1 MRINAFHDSIVAV
14 AMIVCLAPIA
24 KAQSADDGSW
34 RKKVEACL
42 DDRQLSELDRLRKLR
57 AIIDAEQ
64 AKVTQSHIDIWIAK
78 LGDEEFGERQKAQEE
93 LTAAGITAIDAL
105 AKGALGDDRERR
117 MRCFHVLTK
126 LVDAEDEEVSVS
138 AKAIEAIKQLASSQS
153 PVAAEAAALLTE
165 LMKTDKE
172 RAIDA
177 LSASGARVSIIRGN
191 VFSVSFTD
199 NAPTPELVRHL
210 RVFPRLMSLSIR
222 RGTITDGAFEEL
234 AKLENFRTLNLTET
248 KITDEGFAKLATFK
262 KLEGLHLRN
271 ETVTTTGLLNLGKS
285 PHLRSLFLNNIRPT
299 PEILAGLKELNLRY
313 VTFSLERAND
323 QELAAIGTLTNVF
336 SLRLEDSPDVTNDG
350 LATLSNLPLHT
361 IDISGTSIS
370 DDGLRHLSK
379 MTKLARLDL
388 DSAQITDEG
397 LEHLKGLFGL
407 EYVNLRGTQ
416 VTDEGAEKLQKVIPG
431 IRRIYR

>member
-1 MRINAFHDSIVAV
+1 MNAFHNSSVAV
-14 AMIVCLAPIA
+14 AMIVCLAPVA
-24 KAQSADDGSW
+24 KAQSVDDGSL
-34 RKKVEACL
+34 RNKIEAVL

-78 LGDEEFGERQKAQEE
+78 LGDEKFGERQKAQEE

-105 AKGALGDDRERR
+105 AKGAQGKDRERR
-117 MRCFHVLTK
+117 TRCFHVLTE
-126 LVDAEDEEVSVS
+126 LVDAEDDVVS
-138 AKAIEAIKQLASSQS
+138 AKAIETIKQLASSQS
-153 PVAAEAAALLTE
+153 PVAAKAAALLTE

-172 RAIDA
+172 RAIEA
-177 LSASGARVSIIRGN
+177 ISTSGARVFIIRGN

-199 NAPTPELVRHL
+199 TAPMPELVRHL

-222 RGTITDGAFEEL
+222 GGTITDGAFEEL
-234 AKLENFRTLNLTET
+234 AKLENFRTLSLTET

-285 PHLRSLFLNNIRPT
+285 PNLRSLFLNDIRPT

-350 LATLSNLPLHT
+350 LATLSSLPLHT
-361 IDISGTSIS
+361 IEFSGTPIS

-379 MTKLARLDL
+379 MTTLERLDL

-407 EYVNLRGTQ
+407 EYVTLRGTQ
-416 VTDEGAEKLQKVIPG
+416 VTDEGAEKLQKAIPG